1 MQVISGITASTNL
14 SREQREMGWL
24 SRSPIGV
31 VARDDYLIW
40 WEKRMALVWS
50 GSISRAGANK
60 KAAGE

>member
-1 MQVISGITASTNL
+1 
-14 SREQREMGWL
+14 MGWL
-24 SRSPIGV
+24 SRSAIGV

-60 KAAGE
+60 KAAGEWKKSK